1 MARTLALAVRRPLP
15 DLVEPLRQV
24 LVLGCAL
31 ALVLAVRISLIRLS
45 R

>member
-31 ALVLAVRISLIRLS
+31 ALVLAGQALPSLGL
-45 R
+45 

>member
-31 ALVLAVRISLIRLS
+31 ALILAGQALPALGL
-45 R
+45 

>member
-31 ALVLAVRISLIRLS
+31 ALVLAGQALPVLGL
-45 R
+45 

>member
-1 MARTLALAVRRPLP
+1 MARALALAVRRPLP

-31 ALVLAVRISLIRLS
+31 ALILAGQAWPALGL
-45 R
+45 

>member
-1 MARTLALAVRRPLP
+1 MARALALAVRRPLP

-31 ALVLAVRISLIRLS
+31 ALILADQALPGLGL
-45 R
+45 